1 MMRDWLAEWERMSL
15 SRKFI
20 LRNLALLLGL
30 CLLGGV
36 ALWGLSALR
45 GEVSR
50 AVYVY
55 NELSRIEPAEM
66 KLAAL
71 QGSLSSSATTDRA
84 AVREQLDGVIEQVE
98 AFTSSRAA
106 AGAKTDRDAEPQAYS
121 QQKLAAAGVLARLRG
136 VRAALDKPDAN
147 LADQSNEIAA
157 ALRQL
162 HDVVHACD
170 EMVRTAQTAA
180 RSYVRTTLAAVAALS
195 ALIVLAAALLSFL
208 QYRGIILPVHRLR
221 RSVRALAAG
230 DFSLRCDESGRGAG
244 GGKEFAELAREFNR
258 MAGELDEFY
267 KKLEQKVQKAS
278 KDLVRS
284 ERLASVGFLAAGVA
298 HEINNPLNIISGYA
312 ELSLKRLRASR
323 DPAGVAEAEQALAVI
338 RDEAF
343 RCKQITEKLL
353 SLSRG
358 GNGQHHRQ
366 SFSLAHV
373 AEDVA
378 GMLAAL
384 KNYRDRRVELKLDT
398 TEPLTVVGSPDEM
411 KQVILNLAVNALEAV
426 TPGVGEVHIDGQRR
440 GPWVELSVRD
450 NGRGMSSEVLDHVF
464 EPLFTARPNPTAA
477 GASAAREPGTGLG
490 LSITHAIVQ
499 NHGGQIV
506 AQSDGPGRGSRFVVR
521 LPAAA
526 SAADPGST
534 SSKS

>member
-1 MMRDWLAEWERMSL
+1 MTLRQ
-15 SRKFI
+15 KFI
-20 LRNLALLLGL
+20 LRNLALLVGL

-45 GEVSR
+45 NEVHR

-55 NELSRIEPAEM
+55 EKLAAIEPAEV
-66 KLAAL
+66 KLAMV
-71 QGSLSSSATTDRA
+71 QGRISSASPA
-84 AVREQLDGVIEQVE
+84 EREQVRGDLD
-98 AFTSSRAA
+98 AA
-106 AGAKTDRDAEPQAYS
+106 IAQLDKFAAPLPADSPDRDAEPEGYS
-121 QQKLAAAGVLARLRG
+121 EHKLTAAGVLARLRG
-136 VRAALDKPDAN
+136 VRAALDQPDVD
-147 LADQSNEIAA
+147 LAAQSTEVAT

-170 EMVRTAQTAA
+170 ELVRSAQSAA
-180 RSYVRTTLAAVAALS
+180 RSHVRTTLLAVATLS
-195 ALIVLAAALLSFL
+195 GVIVVAAALLSFL
-208 QYRGIILPVHRLR
+208 QYRGIILPLHRLR
-221 RSVRALAAG
+221 KSVRRIAEGNFAE
-230 DFSLRCDESGRGAG
+230 RCDERIGARD
-244 GGKEFAELAREFNR
+244 FAELAREFNR

-267 KKLEQKVQKAS
+267 KRLEQKVQQAS

-312 ELSLKRLRASR
+312 ELSLKRLRSDQDDEAMS
-323 DPAGVAEAEQALAVI
+323 EAEQSLQVI

-343 RCKQITEKLL
+343 RCKEITSKLL

-366 SFSLAHV
+366 PFSLAHV

-378 GMLAAL
+378 GMLAGL
-384 KNYRDRRVELKLDT
+384 KNYRDRRVELKMDHS
-398 TEPLTVVGSPDEM
+398 ESLTVVGSPDEM

-426 TPGVGEVHIDGQRR
+426 NPGIGEVHIDGRR
-440 GPWVELSVRD
+440 AGSWVELCVRD
-450 NGRGMSSEVLDHVF
+450 NGRGMSADVIDHVF
-464 EPLFTARPNPTAA
+464 EPFFSARPGAP
-477 GASAAREPGTGLG
+477 GASREPGTGLG

-499 NHGGQIV
+499 NHGGQIM
-506 AQSDGPGRGSRFVVR
+506 AESEGPGRGSRFVVR

-526 SAADPGST
+526 N
-534 SSKS
+534 SSDSSR